1 MSLVPGIVAA
11 AVAALP
17 SVVTVPEGPGCDLK
31 AFGESAVEIS
41 VEFWVSGVDGGKNR
55 YMSPVMFAVWN
66 ALKEAEIEMPYPQPV
81 VHMKAVAG
89 A

>member
-1 MSLVPGIVAA
+1 M
-11 AVAALP
+11 
-17 SVVTVPEGPGCDLK
+17 
-31 AFGESAVEIS
+31 
-41 VEFWVSGVDGGKNR
+41 DGGKNR